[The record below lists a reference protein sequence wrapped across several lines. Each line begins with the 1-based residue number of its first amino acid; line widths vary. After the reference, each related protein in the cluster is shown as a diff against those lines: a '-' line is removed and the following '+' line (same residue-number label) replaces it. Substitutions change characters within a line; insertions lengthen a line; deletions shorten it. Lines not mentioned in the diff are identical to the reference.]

1 MSNKK
6 DKKKGKKEN
15 NSKELNV
22 IPFKTKSLKAQKIE
36 IEQEIWKKIDSFSLE
51 LVEAFKEKTYK
62 ESIDPDHC
70 WYLFYY
76 RVKQEMMLKMSY
88 PAFKYYS
95 VSVERQLLRHHKEF
109 MNSLEEWTTNSSDDE
124 DLFGRSKIIKKDKT
138 LH

>member
-1 MSNKK
+1 MSNFK
-6 DKKKGKKEN
+6 DKKTKKN
-15 NSKELNV
+15 KLTSKTKI
-22 IPFKTKSLKAQKIE
+22 IPFKTKTLKDQKIE
-36 IEQEIWKKIDSFSLE
+36 TEQEIWKKIDSFSLE

-95 VSVERQLLRHHKEF
+95 VSVERQLLRDHKEF
-109 MNSLEEWTTNSSDDE
+109 MNSLDEWTANSSDDE